1 MDRNVIFQ
9 KISKHSAHMHNFD
22 ISICCKSSFFLFTK
36 FLILHHFPVLLLP
49 LCLPVVLCREPV
61 RPRSAEDPLC
71 TPLCTPSSRDAWNSP
86 GPGRPV
92 PLSFFCVLPLCLPV
106 VDSIQWTLA
115 PENLGG
121 DTKGKQIRNYRTLT
135 DIYSDTQRVLTDIYC
150 DIQSF
155 ILNNTH
161 I

>member
-1 MDRNVIFQ
+1 MSSLKKYLSFQ
-9 KISKHSAHMHNFD
+9 HICTILTFQSVAKAAFSCLQ
-22 ISICCKSSFFLFTK
+22 SIKVT

-49 LCLPVVLCREPV
+49 LCLPVVLSREPA

-71 TPLCTPSSRDAWNSP
+71 TPLCNSP
-86 GPGRPV
+86 GPGRP
-92 PLSFFCVLPLCLPV
+92 VLPLCLPV

-115 PENLGG
+115 PENLGLSPLSPPPGSRARALSTTKGDHNGG

-150 DIQSF
+150 DI
-155 ILNNTH
+155 
-161 I
+161 

>member
-1 MDRNVIFQ
+1 
-9 KISKHSAHMHNFD
+9 MHNFD

-36 FLILHHFPVLLLP
+36 FLILHHFLVLLLP
-49 LCLPVVLCREPV
+49 LCLPVVLCREPA
-61 RPRSAEDPLC
+61 RPRSAEE
-71 TPLCTPSSRDAWNSP
+71 PLCTPSSRDAWNSP

-92 PLSFFCVLPLCLPV
+92 PLPFFCVLPL
-106 VDSIQWTLA
+106 WTRFSGLS
-115 PENLGG
+115 PRKTSEE
-121 DTKGKQIRNYRTLT
+121 TQRETHQNYRTLT
-135 DIYSDTQRVLTDIYC
+135 DIYSDTQRILTDIYC